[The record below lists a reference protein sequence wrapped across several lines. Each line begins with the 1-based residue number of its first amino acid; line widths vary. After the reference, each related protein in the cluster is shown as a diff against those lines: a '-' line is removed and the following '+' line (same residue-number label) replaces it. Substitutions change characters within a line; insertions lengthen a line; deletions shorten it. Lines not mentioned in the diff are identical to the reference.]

1 MSFLI
6 WLSPSKSMRSSVP
19 SSVNPVETTEPHFL
33 SDALQIGKNLAS
45 LKEAENADLHRL
57 SPKMAATTTEMHRMW
72 LESYPKGEGVPAALA
87 YTGDAYGGLQAEQWT
102 KATWERAQAHLR
114 IGSGLYGCLRP
125 QDRVLP
131 YRLEMGLTW
140 PMPGGA
146 AGPAAY
152 WKKRISAHLLDAQ
165 PGAQVLDLSSGEYGS
180 VLDPRLFST
189 PPIRCD
195 FREIKAGKP
204 VFVSVF
210 GKRARG
216 SMARHVLESDGS
228 LLDVVD
234 AFQTDGYALNPELST
249 PTLRVFTR

>member
-1 MSFLI
+1 
-6 WLSPSKSMRSSVP
+6 MRSSVP

-45 LKEAENADLHRL
+45 LKEEGNADLHRL
-57 SPKMAATTTEMHRMW
+57 SPKMAAATTEMHRMW
-72 LESYPKGEGVPAALA
+72 LDSYPKGEGVPAALA
-87 YTGDAYGGLQAEQWT
+87 YTGDAYGGLHAEQWT
-102 KATWERAQAHLR
+102 KPTWERAQAHLR

-146 AGPAAY
+146 TGPAAY
-152 WKKRISAHLLDAQ
+152 WKKRISTQLLDEQ
-165 PGAQVLDLSSGEYGS
+165 PGAQIVDLSSSEYGS
-180 VLDPRLFST
+180 VLDPRLFT
-189 PPIRCD
+189 THPIRCD
-195 FREIKAGKP
+195 FREIKAGKS

-216 SMARHVLESDGS
+216 SMARHILENDGP

-234 AFQTDGYALNPELST
+234 AFQTDGYRLNPELST
-249 PTLRVFTR
+249 PTLRIFTR

>member
-19 SSVNPVETTEPHFL
+19 STVNPVETTEPHFL

-45 LKEAENADLHRL
+45 LKEEGNADLHRL
-57 SPKMAATTTEMHRMW
+57 SPKMAAATTEMHRMW
-72 LESYPKGEGVPAALA
+72 LEGYPKGEGVPAALA
-87 YTGDAYGGLQAEQWT
+87 YTGDAYGGLHAEQWT
-102 KATWERAQAHLR
+102 KPTWERAQAHLR

-146 AGPAAY
+146 TGPAAY
-152 WKKRISAHLLDAQ
+152 WKKRISTQLLDEQ
-165 PGAQVLDLSSGEYGS
+165 PGAQIVDLSSSEYGS
-180 VLDPRLFST
+180 VLDPRLFT
-189 PPIRCD
+189 THPIRCD
-195 FREIKAGKP
+195 FREIKAGKS

-216 SMARHVLESDGS
+216 SMARHILENDGP

-234 AFQTDGYALNPELST
+234 AFQTDGYRLNPELST
-249 PTLRVFTR
+249 PTLRIFTR